1 MQKIIINIVLILV
14 TTSVDVKTTYCQV
27 VPPAQVI
34 SYLQQKINVFYV
46 SFPNTVNTQSF
57 NVRPILTTS
66 ITHNTNGIL
75 FGRGGNNMM
84 STSARLL
91 LSLFKD
97 RTMGGDAKFQD
108 WVYNLVKIK
117 DKPINFYFY
126 NDEMSPLNIGAVTT
140 LYLDTIRM
148 DNGARLFPGTWRGP
162 ATDAGDINLGEHFFQ
177 NRLNYFQAA
186 LIDLITCAEINS
198 YRAFHISGIYSFE
211 HTGFSNLRFYSS
223 SALMDNRFLTDQ
235 GVCNGLVNAYDTA
248 YQRTLYR
255 WFIRPSM
262 TLLRQPPEAYSASFL
277 QLESQRN
284 WLLKNQGYSGLEQLL
299 TSIPQ
304 FSSRANNLYGWF
316 NFSTVESR
324 TLGPSIYKLR
334 NEITQG
340 LIYNYCL
347 QKLGFQHFLNSL
359 IFNNNR
365 FSTAAP
371 ENKLAILLENICRVE
386 IGNQTV
392 EQLRNSPTANKS
404 YLAPIALVHFLTGSD
419 ANFSYQKFTTFVG
432 EGFPEE
438 LFNLYSPQI
447 QTAIRAIQTNRNNPD
462 AWYLIRDQIDTILR
476 S

>member
-1 MQKIIINIVLILV
+1 
-14 TTSVDVKTTYCQV
+14 
-27 VPPAQVI
+27 
-34 SYLQQKINVFYV
+34 
-46 SFPNTVNTQSF
+46 
-57 NVRPILTTS
+57 
-66 ITHNTNGIL
+66 
-75 FGRGGNNMM
+75 MM

-126 NDEMSPLNIGAVTT
+126 NDEMSPLNIGAVTA

-177 NRLNYFQAA
+177 NRLNYFQTA

-262 TLLRQPPEAYSASFL
+262 TLLRQPPEAFSTSFL
-277 QLESQRN
+277 QLESQKN
-284 WLLKNQGYSGLEQLL
+284 WLLKNQEYSGLEQLL

-340 LIYNYCL
+340 LIYNFCL

-365 FSTAAP
+365 FSTASP

-386 IGNQTV
+386 MGNQTV

-462 AWYLIRDQIDTILR
+462 AWYSIRDQIDTILQ